1 MRAGLLAVV
10 FAALLVCL
18 SATLAAHAQEQ
29 RGTPSAHDAELD
41 ARLAEL
47 DGYFAELKRPTRLY
61 TIGWISGLSA
71 LTVAQ
76 SALAA
81 VEDDPAQRTLL
92 IVGASLSVLG
102 AVTIAALPRRSRQT
116 SRAYQALTLNPAATK
131 AQRLAAAEELLRQHV
146 RSLDRTR
153 SWYMHLFGGVL
164 GVGVTLGI
172 GLAYDDFWFRAV
184 VAGVGAVIGVE
195 ARVWTHPTRARKLAA
210 RYQRH
215 WPDFQLVPVA
225 APHALGMGLRAAF

>member
-1 MRAGLLAVV
+1 MRAGRLAVGC
-10 FAALLVCL
+10 AALLVCL
-18 SATLAAHAQEQ
+18 SATLVARAEEKSATPDVQE
-29 RGTPSAHDAELD
+29 AELD

-47 DGYFAELKRPTRLY
+47 DRYFEELERPTRLY

-71 LTVAQ
+71 LTVVQ
-76 SALAA
+76 TGLAV
-81 VEDDPAQRTLL
+81 VEDDPAFRTTL

-116 SRAYQALTLNPAATK
+116 SRAYQALSVSPTATK
-131 AQRLAAAEELLRQHV
+131 AQRLAMAEELLRQHV

-153 SWYMHLFGGVL
+153 SWYMHLAGGVL

-172 GLAYDDFWFRAV
+172 GLAYDDFWLRAV
-184 VAGVGAVIGVE
+184 LAGVGAVAGVE
-195 ARVWTHPTRARKLAA
+195 GRVWTHPTRARKLAA
-210 RYQRH
+210 RYQGH

-225 APHALGMGLRAAF
+225 APHAVGLSMRAVF